1 MDNLKTRRKKA
12 LATEKKE
19 RMRTGGGPYPGPSST
34 TPDAEPDADHIEEA
48 LAESTDVEIVYVID
62 SDSHPHGDTLIYTH
76 YIFFG
81 YG

>member
-12 LATEKKE
+12 REEKKE
-19 RMRTGGGPYPGPSST
+19 RMRSSGGPYHGPST

-62 SDSHPHGDTLIYTH
+62 SDSHPHGDTLFYTH
-76 YIFFG
+76 YLFFG